1 MMIGVLMI
9 YKGTYADDDRTY
21 IYQLARTQDYVKYE
35 YWNNLLEQ
43 WKVVDQKS
51 ELMEQI
57 LDWEIISSQEI
68 KALIPEAL

>member
-1 MMIGVLMI
+1 MI

-21 IYQLARTQDYVKYE
+21 VNKLARTQDYVKYE

-43 WKVVDQKS
+43 WKIVDQET

-57 LDWEIISSQEI
+57 LDWEIISLQEI

>member
-1 MMIGVLMI
+1 MK

-21 IYQLARTQDYVKYE
+21 VNKLSRTQDYIKYE

-43 WKVVDQKS
+43 WILVEEES

-57 LDWEIISSQEI
+57 LDWEIISLQEI

>member
-1 MMIGVLMI
+1 VK
-9 YKGTYADDDRTY
+9 YKATYADDDRTY
-21 IYQLARTQDYVKYE
+21 VNKLARTQDYIKYE

-43 WKVVDQKS
+43 WILVEEES

-57 LDWEIISSQEI
+57 LDWEIISLQEI

>member
-9 YKGTYADDDRTY
+9 YKATYADDDRTY
-21 IYQLARTQDYVKYE
+21 VYQLARTQDYVKYE

-57 LDWEIISSQEI
+57 LDWEIISLQEI

>member
-1 MMIGVLMI
+1 VK

-21 IYQLARTQDYVKYE
+21 VNKLARTQDYIKYE

-43 WKVVDQKS
+43 WILVEEES

-57 LDWEIISSQEI
+57 LDWEIISLQEI

>member
-1 MMIGVLMI
+1 MK

-21 IYQLARTQDYVKYE
+21 VNKLARTQDYIKYE

-43 WKVVDQKS
+43 WIVVEEES

-57 LDWEIISSQEI
+57 LDWEIISLQEI
-68 KALIPEAL
+68 KALIPDAL

>member
-1 MMIGVLMI
+1 MK
-9 YKGTYADDDRTY
+9 YKATYADDDRTY
-21 IYQLARTQDYVKYE
+21 VNKLARTQDYIKYE

-43 WKVVDQKS
+43 WILVEEES

-57 LDWEIISSQEI
+57 LDWEIISLQEI

>member
-1 MMIGVLMI
+1 VK

-21 IYQLARTQDYVKYE
+21 VNKLARTQDYIKYE

-43 WKVVDQKS
+43 WILVEEES

-57 LDWEIISSQEI
+57 LDWEIVSLQEI

>member
-1 MMIGVLMI
+1 MK

-21 IYQLARTQDYVKYE
+21 VNKLARTQDYIKYE

-43 WKVVDQKS
+43 WILVEEES

-57 LDWEIISSQEI
+57 LDWEIVSLQEI

>member
-1 MMIGVLMI
+1 MFFVI

-21 IYQLARTQDYVKYE
+21 VNQLARTQDYVKYE

-43 WKVVDQKS
+43 WKIVDQDS

-57 LDWEIISSQEI
+57 LDWEIISLQEI

>member
-1 MMIGVLMI
+1 MFSVK

-21 IYQLARTQDYVKYE
+21 VNKLARTQDYKKYE

-43 WKVVDQKS
+43 WIVVEEES

-57 LDWEIISSQEI
+57 LDWEIITLQEI

>member
-1 MMIGVLMI
+1 MFFVI

-21 IYQLARTQDYVKYE
+21 VNQLTKTQDYVKYE

-43 WKVVDQKS
+43 WKIVDQES

-57 LDWEIISSQEI
+57 LDWEIISLQEI